1 VAVSEVAYDVDGWG
15 TGTLWF
21 DDAVLVWHELPQQ
34 SRAESGPSISSGA
47 PHPTTHCESIV
58 RIHTSVRPIRD
69 KSATAA
75 GAMLE
80 RLERFFAGE
89 KVSFR
94 SVKGVRL

>member
-21 DDAVLVWHELPQQ
+21 DDAGLAWHELRQPR
-34 SRAESGPSISSGA
+34 RAESGASISSGA

-58 RIHTSVRPIRD
+58 RIRTSVKPIRD